1 MNSRES
7 IVLAEKLKKGYG
19 DLEKMGQEICD
30 KEAFLERPIEPVK
43 DPMPDNSTFDQVVGT
58 VLTTLVVCLI
68 IGIELVVFFISAMM
82 DFREISGERHQ
93 TSAFKGIVIVDILL
107 LVVVLSVKYI
117 RERNKKLYLEE
128 YRKKQEIY
136 SVRRREEMQQALDEL
151 KDKYAK
157 LKEELS
163 RYDDLVPINFRNK
176 NCMVKVASLLS
187 CQKAQDFTEAISFL
201 AKG

>member
-1 MNSRES
+1 
-7 IVLAEKLKKGYG
+7 
-19 DLEKMGQEICD
+19 
-30 KEAFLERPIEPVK
+30 
-43 DPMPDNSTFDQVVGT
+43 
-58 VLTTLVVCLI
+58 
-68 IGIELVVFFISAMM
+68 
-82 DFREISGERHQ
+82 
-93 TSAFKGIVIVDILL
+93 
-107 LVVVLSVKYI
+107 
-117 RERNKKLYLEE
+117 
-128 YRKKQEIY
+128 
-136 SVRRREEMQQALDEL
+136 MQQALDEL